1 MKYRDNPLVNCP
13 NGNKIFRKITP
24 SESEANIR
32 LIFRKENFIVM
43 RKSNARKISY
53 FQTRR
58 FAADSTQVRQGKT
71 TPYGS
76 KRNLAIVGERFLCL
90 RSFWERKRKEVANGE
105 TRYNNKEKRNQPN
118 NKQNYQKPRRPKCPQ
133 SPISPLLAL

>member
-32 LIFRKENFIVM
+32 LIFRKENFIGM

-58 FAADSTQVRQGKT
+58 FVADSTQVRQGKT

-105 TRYNNKEKRNQPN
+105 TCYINKEKCNQPKIKISN
-118 NKQNYQKPRRPKCPQ
+118 N
-133 SPISPLLAL
+133 

>member
-1 MKYRDNPLVNCP
+1 
-13 NGNKIFRKITP
+13 
-24 SESEANIR
+24 
-32 LIFRKENFIVM
+32 M
-43 RKSNARKISY
+43 RKSNVRKISY

-105 TRYNNKEKRNQPN
+105 IRYNNKEKHNQPKVKISN
-118 NKQNYQKPRRPKCPQ
+118 NKVRSYFQN
-133 SPISPLLAL
+133 LLKNRTAL